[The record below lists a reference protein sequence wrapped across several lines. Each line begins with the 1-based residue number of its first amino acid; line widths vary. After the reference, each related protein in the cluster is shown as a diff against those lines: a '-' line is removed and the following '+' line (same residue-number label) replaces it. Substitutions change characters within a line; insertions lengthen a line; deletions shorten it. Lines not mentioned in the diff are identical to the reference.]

1 MGMEYELGTVV
12 VVAFAGYMLG
22 AVSFSRLVS
31 AYLAPGKDIS
41 GAEIQLVDSSETM
54 KVGHVGGNVVAQ
66 EFGAR
71 WGMLVSLLDI
81 AKVALPSIVCKL
93 VYPDLPYY
101 VLLVG
106 IAGIAGHNWPIY
118 YRFNGGMGFSPAMG
132 SLLVVDWLSIIVLPI
147 AGTLLGLIVR
157 NMVVASL
164 SWLWLLIPWM
174 WFRTNDWVYVLYAI
188 IVNLLF
194 LLAMI
199 PEIKRAIS
207 YWRAGK
213 LHAYG
218 ESMLRSNP
226 MGRGMIK
233 MAERFKISIRTE

>member
-1 MGMEYELGTVV
+1 MGYELGTALVITV
-12 VVAFAGYMLG
+12 AGYLLG
-22 AVSFSRLVS
+22 AISFSRIVV
-31 AYLAPGKDIS
+31 AIIAPGKDIS
-41 GAEIQLVDSSETM
+41 GAEIPIIDSSETM
-54 KVGHVGGNVVAQ
+54 QVGHIGGNVVGQ

-81 AKVALPSIVCKL
+81 AKVALPSLVCKF

-106 IAGIAGHNWPIY
+106 IAGMAGHNWPIY
-118 YRFNGGMGFSPAMG
+118 YRFHGGMGFSPLMG
-132 SLLVVDWLSIIVLPI
+132 SLLVVDWLSVIVLPI
-147 AGTLLGLIVR
+147 AGTFLGLVVR

-199 PEIKRAIS
+199 PEINRALG

-213 LHAYG
+213 LHEYG
-218 ESMLRSNP
+218 ESMLKSNP
-226 MGRGMIK
+226 MGRGMMK
-233 MAERFKISIRTE
+233 MAERFNFSNDSDK

>member
-1 MGMEYELGTVV
+1 MGYELGTALVITV
-12 VVAFAGYMLG
+12 AGYLLG
-22 AVSFSRLVS
+22 AISFSRLVV
-31 AYLAPGKDIS
+31 AIIAPGKDIS
-41 GAEIQLVDSSETM
+41 GAEIPIIDSSETM
-54 KVGHVGGNVVAQ
+54 QVGHIGGNVVGQ

-81 AKVALPSIVCKL
+81 AKVALPSLVCKF

-106 IAGIAGHNWPIY
+106 IAGMAGHNWPIY
-118 YRFNGGMGFSPAMG
+118 YRFHGGMGFSPLMG
-132 SLLVVDWLSIIVLPI
+132 SLLVVDWLSVIVLPI
-147 AGTLLGLIVR
+147 AGTFLGLVVR

-199 PEIKRAIS
+199 PEIKRALG

-213 LHAYG
+213 LHEYG
-218 ESMLRSNP
+218 ESMLKSNP
-226 MGRGMIK
+226 MGRGMMK
-233 MAERFKISIRTE
+233 MAERFNFSNDSDK

>member
-1 MGMEYELGTVV
+1 MGYEIGTVFV
-12 VVAFAGYMLG
+12 LTIFGYLLG
-22 AVSFSRLVS
+22 AISFSRIVV
-31 AYLAPGKDIS
+31 AIIAPGKDIS
-41 GAEIQLVDSSETM
+41 GAEIPLIDSSETM
-54 KVGHVGGNVVAQ
+54 QVGHIGGNVVAQ

-81 AKVALPSIVCKL
+81 AKVALPSLVCKFI
-93 VYPDLPYY
+93 YPDLPYY

-106 IAGIAGHNWPIY
+106 IAGMAGHNWPIY
-118 YRFNGGMGFSPAMG
+118 YRFHGGMGFSPLMG
-132 SLLVVDWLSIIVLPI
+132 SLLVVDWLSILVLPI

-157 NMVVASL
+157 NMVVASI

-188 IVNLLF
+188 VVNVLF

-199 PEIKRAIS
+199 PEIKRALG

-213 LHAYG
+213 LHEYG
-218 ESMLRSNP
+218 ESMLKSNP
-226 MGRGMIK
+226 MGRGMMK
-233 MAERFKISIRTE
+233 MAKRFNFSMDTDK